1 MTRSALHDEA
11 HVTNFLRL
19 KRKVVESCGNDPS
32 TIETLATNDEPFRKL
47 CLELSS
53 VAQSLSLSEASASG
67 GIIAPVNQSFI
78 QEWRDYEERLSA
90 PLAGVFL
97 ADLGLNFDGAE
108 KASPKEISDDW
119 AQQEA
124 SSLEALIQ
132 YLDALAVNVDD
143 EQFQTLLDD
152 GVMAWRKLVTG
163 GGLDLRGVFRRIDM
177 APLMLM
183 PRHVAKKY
191 GPDEDRSLYLKWSDA
206 RKAFVFGALRASIA
220 MVLATLE
227 QILHDVYGLS
237 TTDLKEAIKK
247 LPEYTSPH
255 LVAKAQRIR
264 TVAVWLLHA
273 EQKAHKNKT
282 ELETLQEKKILNE
295 ALSNLEREVASAL
308 LVLRDL
314 VEGARDDAMLVI
326 QEVKSEDNGTYS
338 ERT

>member
-1 MTRSALHDEA
+1 
-11 HVTNFLRL
+11 
-19 KRKVVESCGNDPS
+19 
-32 TIETLATNDEPFRKL
+32 
-47 CLELSS
+47 
-53 VAQSLSLSEASASG
+53 
-67 GIIAPVNQSFI
+67 
-78 QEWRDYEERLSA
+78 
-90 PLAGVFL
+90 
-97 ADLGLNFDGAE
+97 
-108 KASPKEISDDW
+108 
-119 AQQEA
+119 
-124 SSLEALIQ
+124 
-132 YLDALAVNVDD
+132 
-143 EQFQTLLDD
+143 
-152 GVMAWRKLVTG
+152 
-163 GGLDLRGVFRRIDM
+163 
-177 APLMLM
+177 
-183 PRHVAKKY
+183 
-191 GPDEDRSLYLKWSDA
+191 
-206 RKAFVFGALRASIA
+206 
-220 MVLATLE
+220 MVRATLE